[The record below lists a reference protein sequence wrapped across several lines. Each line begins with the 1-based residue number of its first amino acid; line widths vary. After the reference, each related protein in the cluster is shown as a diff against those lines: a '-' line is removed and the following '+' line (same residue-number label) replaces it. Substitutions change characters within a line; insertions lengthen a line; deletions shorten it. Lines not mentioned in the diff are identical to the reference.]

1 MSHKGKLGHS
11 ENNLMRRSSTYFEK
25 PIYDERQWNL
35 VDATGQV
42 LGRMATQIARKLQGK
57 HRPGYTPH
65 APNGDYVVVVN
76 ASKLRVTG
84 KKLVQKIY
92 YRHSGYTGNLKSIRL
107 KELIS
112 SRPDQVVRLAVKGML
127 PDSVQG
133 RRMLNR
139 LKVYSGGSHP
149 HAAQLKEETTKE

>member
-1 MSHKGKLGHS
+1 
-11 ENNLMRRSSTYFEK
+11 MRRSSTYFEK
-25 PIYDERQWNL
+25 PIYNERHWSL

-57 HRPGYTPH
+57 HRPEFTPH

-84 KKLVQKIY
+84 RKLVQKIY

-107 KELIS
+107 KDLLDKS
-112 SRPDQVVRLAVKGML
+112 PDQVVRLAVKGML
-127 PDSVQG
+127 PDTVQG

-139 LKVYSGGSHP
+139 LKIYSGDSHP
-149 HAAQLKEETTKE
+149 HAAQLKEESTTE